1 MRLVG
6 ADDFLTVAI
15 PEVLLVSALRNLLD
29 NTLRFAQ
36 PNTVV
41 GLKVDWVGVDRIRFR
56 VLDRGPGSTEA
67 ECGQAT
73 ERVWRRTKTPYGSGL
88 GLSIASAIAKR
99 YGGGLRLAPRA
110 EGGLQAEL
118 TLPISAVCG

>member
-6 ADDFLTVAI
+6 ADDSLTVAI
-15 PEVLLVSALRNLLD
+15 PQVLLVSALRNLLD

-73 ERVWRRTKTPYGSGL
+73 
-88 GLSIASAIAKR
+88 
-99 YGGGLRLAPRA
+99 
-110 EGGLQAEL
+110 
-118 TLPISAVCG
+118 